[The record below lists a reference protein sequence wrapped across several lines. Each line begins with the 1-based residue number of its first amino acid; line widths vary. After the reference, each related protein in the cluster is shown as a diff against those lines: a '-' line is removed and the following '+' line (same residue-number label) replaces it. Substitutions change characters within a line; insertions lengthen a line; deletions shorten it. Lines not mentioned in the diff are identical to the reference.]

1 MSKESITKEE
11 LSHDKSED
19 KAARKRAAGE
29 ARKKAAGEAA
39 RGKAAGEAA
48 RKRAF
53 GAGRKMG
60 YDEAER
66 ELRPSI
72 LAEGRIAGK
81 REIVIMLETKMMEV
95 AGYHNRE
102 EWAKSATIP
111 AYWIATLIACYEVPP
126 QIKSRQKKKT
136 PEGLDDEED

>member
-1 MSKESITKEE
+1 MT
-11 LSHDKSED
+11 KSED

-81 REIVIMLETKMMEV
+81 REIVTMLETKMMEA

-102 EWAKSATIP
+102 EWAEKASVP
-111 AYWIATLIACYEVPP
+111 AYWIATLIACYEVSPP
-126 QIKSRQKKKT
+126 QIESRRKKKT
-136 PEGLDDEED
+136 PEGFDEED